1 MTNTDEAPASSEA
14 LHLMTVPEVA
24 AHLKVSQMTVRR
36 LISAESL
43 PHVRLGEGSIRVVE
57 SDLAQF
63 IEDRRRPGS
72 RPAEGGPGDA

>member
-1 MTNTDEAPASSEA
+1 MGNGDEATTSSEVG
-14 LHLMTVPEVA
+14 HLMTVPDVA

-43 PHVRLGEGSIRVVE
+43 PHIRLGEGSIRVAE

-72 RPAEGGPGDA
+72 TASRDEAGDA